1 MKKKKIII
9 LCGFLGS
16 GKTTL
21 LRHLLNQ
28 YAHYKVGVLL
38 NDFGEIPV
46 DGTLIRNAEVPD
58 EAILEIGGGSIF
70 CACLKESFV
79 KALLHLATSPAELIF
94 IEASGMADPAGMHLL
109 LNNAHLESDFEHLC
123 TICAFDPIKS
133 VKLSHVLEVIPRQ
146 IRASDLVLLTKGDI
160 TSEKEKSAAKAY
172 LKSINKDVGI
182 IEEKSDINILSVCEE
197 HRESFHIGSL
207 NTKDNRPES
216 FTISQIAVPPEQ
228 LLETLKEN
236 GKILRVKGY
245 IKCGRKNYYISDT
258 GRGFEVREA
267 ETALAPLTIICMRG
281 TLKEVRDAFFI
292 KGLIQ
297 R

>member
-1 MKKKKIII
+1 MKKKRIII

-21 LRHLLNQ
+21 LSHLLNQ
-28 YAHYKVGVLL
+28 YANHKVGVLL

-58 EAILEIGGGSIF
+58 GAILEIGGGSIF
-70 CACLKESFV
+70 CACLKDSFV
-79 KALLHLATSPAELIF
+79 KALLQLATSPAELIF
-94 IEASGMADPAGMHLL
+94 IEASGMADPAGMRHL

-133 VKLSHVLEVIPRQ
+133 LKLSHVLEVIPRQ

-160 TSEKEKSAAKAY
+160 TSEGEKNAAREY

-182 IEEKSDINILSVCEE
+182 AEDKSDIDLLSVCEE
-197 HRESFHIGSL
+197 HRESIHFGSM

-216 FTISQIAVPPEQ
+216 FTITRIEAAPE
-228 LLETLKEN
+228 LLLKALGEN

-245 IKCGRKNYYISDT
+245 IKCGSKNYYISDT
-258 GRGFEVREA
+258 GRGFEVK
-267 ETALAPLTIICMRG
+267 ETATAMTPLTIICMRG
-281 TLKEVRDAFFI
+281 TLKEVQDAFTI